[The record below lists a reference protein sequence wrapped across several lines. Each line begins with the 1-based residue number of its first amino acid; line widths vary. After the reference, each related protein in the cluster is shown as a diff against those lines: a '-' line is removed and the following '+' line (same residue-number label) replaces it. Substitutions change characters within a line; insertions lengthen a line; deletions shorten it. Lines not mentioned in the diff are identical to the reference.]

1 MRTVVMNH
9 RPAGPD
15 EVPEGRRARLLRH
28 LLGRMLELEE
38 DGLRVLGPADPF
50 ALRSPLIS
58 VDFINRGNREMAR
71 RLEEEYHIL
80 VSCAGPDLEGAPGG
94 ILHLCPAPGVTFEDV
109 DYVQGAIYCLLLE
122 RH

>member
-50 ALRSPLIS
+50 ALRAPLVA
-58 VDFINRGNREMAR
+58 VDFTGRDNREMAR
-71 RLEEEYHIL
+71 RLEQAYHIM
-80 VSCAGPDLEGAPGG
+80 VDCTDPADPHGG
-94 ILHLCPAPGVTFEDV
+94 LLRLCPAPGVTFEDV
-109 DYVQGAIYCLLLE
+109 DYVQGAVYRLLLE
-122 RH
+122 PR